1 MTGELLHETVLPV
14 LPDFEE
20 GIAEAPIVHDICIDY
35 DGTQQNE
42 LNEIVDNMA
51 YIGCQ
56 DGSIRC
62 MVPSGK
68 DIELENYIICKPH
81 SDCVKKVSE

>member
-1 MTGELLHETVLPV
+1 
-14 LPDFEE
+14 
-20 GIAEAPIVHDICIDY
+20 
-35 DGTQQNE
+35 
-42 LNEIVDNMA
+42 MA

-81 SDCVKKVSE
+81 SDCVKKVSEW

>member
-1 MTGELLHETVLPV
+1 
-14 LPDFEE
+14 
-20 GIAEAPIVHDICIDY
+20 
-35 DGTQQNE
+35 
-42 LNEIVDNMA
+42 MA

-81 SDCVKKVSE
+81 SDCVKKVSEWMKSNRIDHYW